1 MARPRAALDTIF
13 DDGAGEHAVRLELAV
28 RDARARWRD
37 AIGDADFFEHRP
49 LRRDAPGEIP
59 PARLELR
66 GVDAAIAPYIADARP
81 IGGGPGRGRPGAL
94 GEREQAREE
103 HIIDLR
109 VGARSEEHTSEL
121 QSLMRHSY
129 AVLCLKKKNKQ
140 NRTT

>member
-49 LRRDAPGEIP
+49 LRRDAPGEIL

-66 GVDAAIAPYIADARP
+66 SVDAAIAPSIPDARP
-81 IGGGPGRGRPGAL
+81 TGGGPARRPPGAP
-94 GEREQAREE
+94 GAPEQTREE
-103 HIIDLR
+103 HITPLPIR
-109 VGARSEEHTSEL
+109 
-121 QSLMRHSY
+121 
-129 AVLCLKKKNKQ
+129 
-140 NRTT
+140 